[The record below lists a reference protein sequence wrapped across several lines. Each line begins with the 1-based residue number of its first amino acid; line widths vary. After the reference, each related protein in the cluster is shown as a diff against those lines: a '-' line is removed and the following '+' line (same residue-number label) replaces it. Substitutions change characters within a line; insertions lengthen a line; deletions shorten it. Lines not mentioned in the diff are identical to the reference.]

1 MSRRLSIFFRSSF
14 APPPDFVDDS
24 HHSRAVTAD
33 SIAIALPAHLPTARA
48 VLVHG
53 RRLAR
58 HLGLGWVAVFV
69 QRRRDDRARRVAE
82 LVSASGGT
90 LVYERADDVASA
102 LIEIAERE
110 RAAILVIGASRRPR
124 ILRRLILGETERILR
139 APRPFDVVVAREEAA
154 V

>member
-1 MSRRLSIFFRSSF
+1 VS
-14 APPPDFVDDS
+14 
-24 HHSRAVTAD
+24 AD
-33 SIAIALPAHLPTARA
+33 SIAIALPDHLPTARA

-58 HLGLGWVAVFV
+58 HLGVGWVALFV

-82 LVSASGGT
+82 LVSESGGT
-90 LVYERADDVASA
+90 LVYERADDVATA
-102 LIEIAERE
+102 VIEIAERE

-124 ILRRLILGETERILR
+124 ILRRFILGDTERILR
-139 APRPFDVVVAREEAA
+139 APRPFDVVVAAEEE

>member
-1 MSRRLSIFFRSSF
+1 M
-14 APPPDFVDDS
+14 
-24 HHSRAVTAD
+24 TTD

-48 VLVHG
+48 VLTHG

-58 HLGLGWVAVFV
+58 HLGLEWIAVFV
-69 QRRRDDRARRVAE
+69 QQKRDERVNRMAE
-82 LVSASGGT
+82 LVSESGGT
-90 LVYERADDVASA
+90 LVYERADDVATA

-124 ILRRLILGETERILR
+124 LLRRFIRGETERILR
-139 APRPFDVVVAREEAA
+139 APRPFDVVVAHEEAA

>member
-1 MSRRLSIFFRSSF
+1 
-14 APPPDFVDDS
+14 
-24 HHSRAVTAD
+24 VTAD

-58 HLGLGWVAVFV
+58 HLGLGWIAVFV
-69 QRRRDDRARRVAE
+69 ERKRDDRAKRVAE

-90 LVYERADDVASA
+90 LVYERADDVAAA

-124 ILRRLILGETERILR
+124 IIRRFIRGETERILR
-139 APRPFDVVVAREEAA
+139 ARRPFDVVIAGEEDH
-154 V
+154 

>member
-1 MSRRLSIFFRSSF
+1 M
-14 APPPDFVDDS
+14 
-24 HHSRAVTAD
+24 TAD

-69 QRRRDDRARRVAE
+69 QRRRDDRVRNVAE

-90 LVYERADDVASA
+90 LVCEGADDVASA

-110 RAAILVIGASRRPR
+110 RAALLVIGASRRPR
-124 ILRRLILGETERILR
+124 ILRRFIPGETERILR
-139 APRPFDVVVAREEAA
+139 APRPFDVVVASEAA

>member
-1 MSRRLSIFFRSSF
+1 M
-14 APPPDFVDDS
+14 
-24 HHSRAVTAD
+24 TAD

-58 HLGLGWVAVFV
+58 HLGLGWIAVFV
-69 QRRRDDRARRVAE
+69 QRKRDDRAKRVAE
-82 LVSASGGT
+82 LVSESGGT
-90 LVYERADDVASA
+90 LVCERANDVAAA

-124 ILRRLILGETERILR
+124 ILRRLRRGDTERILR
-139 APRPFDVVVAREEAA
+139 AQRPFDVVVAREEA